1 VLENM
6 VAKIATRFAAT
17 MAASRQRSSVTLR
30 PYAFPRAAALDRSIK
45 NIAVSS
51 LKPLRRG

>member
-1 VLENM
+1 M
-6 VAKIATRFAAT
+6 VAKISTRFAAT
-17 MAASRQRSSVTLR
+17 MAASRQRSSVTP
-30 PYAFPRAAALDRSIK
+30 PYAFPRAAVLDRSIK